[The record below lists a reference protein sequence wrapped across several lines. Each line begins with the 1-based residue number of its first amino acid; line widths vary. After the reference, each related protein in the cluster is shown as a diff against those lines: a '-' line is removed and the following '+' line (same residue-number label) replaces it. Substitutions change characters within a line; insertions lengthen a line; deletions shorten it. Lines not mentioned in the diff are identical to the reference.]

1 VPGQQPQHQR
11 AQRIA
16 HVHAPDMR
24 PPSVSTTCGV
34 SLLLLARNSFAWR
47 LPLL

>member
-1 VPGQQPQHQR
+1 VPSASR
-11 AQRIA
+11 TY
-16 HVHAPDMR
+16 MR
-24 PPSVSTTCGV
+24 PPSVSTTSGV